1 MGDSSLPTG
10 EKRIQ
15 IRTSCPDSAN
25 AETYRPIAEI
35 VETAV
40 RDSAFLNPAGKPQ
53 SVPEGQDK
61 LKVIE
66 AEARETDKALKQIL
80 EKLGV

>member
-1 MGDSSLPTG
+1 LRDRGSSDDSSLLTT
-10 EKRIQ
+10 Q

-35 VETAV
+35 VE
-40 RDSAFLNPAGKPQ
+40 
-53 SVPEGQDK
+53 E

-66 AEARETDKALKQIL
+66 AEARETDRALQKILKQ
-80 EKLGV
+80 LGVSA